1 MHPTGPTNQPYQ
13 NVKIR
18 PFIAVICAA
27 GAAVALAKTTDNI
40 AEEVAWTIGDEPIY
54 KSEIEQT
61 YQDMLQDRMP
71 VKGDPYCSVPEMMAI
86 QRLYLHQAEIDTIKV
101 PDAQVNQQ
109 VEGQINFLI
118 QNLGSKEK
126 VEEYFRKS
134 LPDIR
139 EYYAENI
146 RNRYKVRGVQDE
158 LTKNVKSTPND
169 VRKYFNNLPKDSIP
183 NVPLQVEVQIITIN
197 PRIPRQEIDDV
208 KARLRD
214 YADRVNRGES
224 EFSTLAILY
233 SEAPEGARGGETGF
247 MGRGQLVP
255 EYASVAFNLNDPKKV
270 SKIVETEY
278 GFHIIQLIE
287 KRGDRINTRH
297 ILLRPKVADKDL
309 IDASNRLDSLRTD
322 INAGKFTFEDAA
334 QYVSQDKDTRN
345 SHGVMVN
352 EQTGTTR
359 FEMSQLPQEIARKV
373 AELKIGEISEP
384 IIMKHPKQDRDIVT
398 IVKLT
403 NRIDA
408 HPANIADD
416 FQLLKNMYEEST
428 KQKILTDWVEK
439 KIADTYVRIEDGWRG
454 CDFEHKGWV
463 KEGLSVQSASDNKAN
478 DDKATDGQATEDN
491 KDAE

>member
-1 MHPTGPTNQPYQ
+1 M
-13 NVKIR
+13 KIR
-18 PFIAVICAA
+18 SILAVGCAA
-27 GAAVALAKTTDNI
+27 AAAVALAKTTNNI

-71 VKGDPYCSVPEMMAI
+71 IAGDPYCTVPEMMAI
-86 QRLYLHQAEIDTIKV
+86 QRLYLHQAEIDTVNV
-101 PDAQVNQQ
+101 PDSHVNQQ

-146 RNRYKVRGVQDE
+146 RNRYRVRQVQE
-158 LTKNVKSTPND
+158 SLTKDIKSTPAD
-169 VRKYFNNLPKDSIP
+169 IRKYFNQLPPDSIP

-224 EFSTLAILY
+224 DFSTLAILY

-255 EYASVAFNLNDPKKV
+255 EYAAVAFNLNDPKKV

-278 GFHIIQLIE
+278 GFHIIQLVE

-297 ILLRPKVADKDL
+297 ILLRPKVSDKDL
-309 IDASNRLDSLRTD
+309 TDASTRLDSLRTELV
-322 INAGKFTFEDAA
+322 NGKFTFEEAA

-359 FEMSQLPQEIARKV
+359 FEMAQLPQEIARAV
-373 AELKIGEISEP
+373 ANMQVGEISHP

-408 HPANIADD
+408 HRANIGDD
-416 FQLLKNMYEEST
+416 FQLIKGMYEDNAR
-428 KQKILTDWVEK
+428 QKILTDWLEK
-439 KIADTYVRIEDGWRG
+439 KIAETYVRIEDGWRG
-454 CDFEHKGWV
+454 CDFEHKGWI
-463 KEGLSVQSASDNKAN
+463 KEGVSDRTADDDNATESADADQPDQSDNSK
-478 DDKATDGQATEDN
+478 
-491 KDAE
+491 